1 MSSSSYDFYNIN
13 HCSPIMCI
21 QLQIPGQTST
31 MATLSRDEIKK
42 LSPSELCSHLVD
54 ALGDGVSGSVLD
66 TLEEQGLSG
75 EFFLELAEDDLRELA
90 PRMGDR
96 MALRRYINSF
106 KVASAKVR

>member
-1 MSSSSYDFYNIN
+1 
-13 HCSPIMCI
+13 
-21 QLQIPGQTST
+21 

-75 EFFLELAEDDLRELA
+75 SSS
-90 PRMGDR
+90 P
-96 MALRRYINSF
+96 S
-106 KVASAKVR
+106 